1 MRTATTI
8 PARHSLMALYGGL
21 PPAPEPG
28 TGANGVTLAGL
39 QFHPTQHSRM
49 ATRSPKAAAAA
60 TPATTA
66 TKPAKG
72 VRVRPVPAVTR
83 SIAILRLLGE
93 QKQPLALKTVAQA
106 LDLVPSTCLHIL
118 RVLVAEDLVTV
129 DPTTKRYALGTG
141 MISLARSVLEGGGFT
156 QLVQPVLD
164 RMAGQFGVTAMG
176 VEITARQTVLVLAI
190 SQSNQP
196 FRVHTDVGSQFD
208 TLVSATGR
216 LIAAYSGESWP
227 VLKAQFAQ
235 VVWDQAPTFTAWK
248 KEVELTRERGW
259 ALDRDNFMAGITVV
273 AVPVLSSGGR
283 LVNTLVAVGLTSQLG
298 AARVQQMAQVMQRE
312 AAELSAL
319 LVGPGA

>member
-1 MRTATTI
+1 
-8 PARHSLMALYGGL
+8 
-21 PPAPEPG
+21 
-28 TGANGVTLAGL
+28 
-39 QFHPTQHSRM
+39 M

>member
-1 MRTATTI
+1 
-8 PARHSLMALYGGL
+8 
-21 PPAPEPG
+21 
-28 TGANGVTLAGL
+28 
-39 QFHPTQHSRM
+39 M

-93 QKQPLALKTVAQA
+93 QKQPLTLKTVAQA